1 TDYAYVLVV
10 PDGVPVCRSGKPF
23 LDFLTRLSSDLAVDR
38 NRDYLTILVRAEVQ
52 RVCRRDIVAIGD
64 SCGPVLRGE
73 VDIECRRAT
82 ATGDSESHDL
92 RAAVAF
98 GDVHILDRY
107 TAGDCRGIVIND
119 GANALVVAHV

>member
-64 SCGPVLRGE
+64 SCGPVLRGKLD
-73 VDIECRRAT
+73 VECRRAT
-82 ATGDSESHDL
+82 ATGYGELRDL
-92 RAAVAF
+92 RPAVAI
-98 GDVHILDRY
+98 DDCCVAVRY
-107 TAGDCRGIVIND
+107 RADDCRGIVI
-119 GANALVVAHV
+119 